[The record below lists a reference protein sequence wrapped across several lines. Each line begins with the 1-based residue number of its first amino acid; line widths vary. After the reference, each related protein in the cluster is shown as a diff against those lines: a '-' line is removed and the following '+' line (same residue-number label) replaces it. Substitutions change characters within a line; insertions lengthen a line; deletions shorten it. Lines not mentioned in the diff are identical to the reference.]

1 MSSPNS
7 PAQLWGPTING
18 YLQMF
23 RRRRAVSDSS
33 FNMITHFK
41 AVRTSGCTA
50 TPQPLQVVMR
60 MFGHTDYISF
70 QKFLHRI
77 REILI
82 GGWVGG
88 GDITYIRMCSG
99 IWGLWDISP
108 LHRVPVFACMA
119 SCIIRHRDKHLFVNE
134 INVKIRLQKSGNFTC
149 IALKK
154 IKNSLCSD
162 FFFGDKLRG
171 YYRLYMTFGT

>member
-88 GDITYIRMCSG
+88 GDITYIRMCSPAF
-99 IWGLWDISP
+99 GLMLPFTAQWHLGSMGYFSTP
-108 LHRVPVFACMA
+108 PC
-119 SCIIRHRDKHLFVNE
+119 SCI
-134 INVKIRLQKSGNFTC
+134 RLHGV
-149 IALKK
+149 
-154 IKNSLCSD
+154 
-162 FFFGDKLRG
+162 
-171 YYRLYMTFGT
+171 LYN